1 MLEQNYRS
9 TQTILDAAQNV
20 VRRNRLRKDKRLWT
34 ALGTG
39 EKVLLHEAYNEEEE
53 GLFVA
58 REITRL
64 LARGDIEKRGDVAV
78 MYRTNAQSR
87 ALEEQFLRTN
97 IPYKVIGSRKFYERK
112 EIKDMIA
119 YLRLLANPYDELSL
133 QRIINLPPRGLGAK
147 TVDDLLR
154 WAAAEDIS
162 PYEAL
167 VRVAATSLNPGELRN
182 RARFSR
188 PGWRPGRMG
197 AFRMGLEHGAYC
209 VGCCWFLMGLLFF
222 GGIMNLYW
230 ILGLAVFILIEK
242 TIRAGDWIGR
252 MAGVGLV
259 GWGVLLLV
267 SMP

>member
-1 MLEQNYRS
+1 
-9 TQTILDAAQNV
+9 LDAAQNV

-112 EIKDMIA
+112 EIKDMLA
-119 YLRLLANPYDELSL
+119 YLRLLANPHDDLSM
-133 QRIINLPPRGLGAK
+133 QRIINVPNRKIGPK
-147 TVDDLLR
+147 TFGELQHWSGKQNVSFYTALQRIQEHPTLSK
-154 WAAAEDIS
+154 AA
-162 PYEAL
+162 
-167 VRVAATSLNPGELRN
+167 RTSLE
-182 RARFSR
+182 
-188 PGWRPGRMG
+188 
-197 AFRMGLEHGAYC
+197 
-209 VGCCWFLMGLLFF
+209 
-222 GGIMNLYW
+222 
-230 ILGLAVFILIEK
+230 
-242 TIRAGDWIGR
+242 
-252 MAGVGLV
+252 
-259 GWGVLLLV
+259 
-267 SMP
+267 